1 MSIERSLIK
10 MSLLTIMT
18 ILILNL
24 ATTTNSAVVCSL
36 DELIKELY
44 EDISDNGKKDKN
56 NLTKITNKY

>member
-10 MSLLTIMT
+10 MSIMTIMT

-24 ATTTNSAVVCSL
+24 ASSTNSAVVCSL

-44 EDISDNGKKDKN
+44 EDIIDNGN
-56 NLTKITNKY
+56 